1 MELSSDAKKNIK
13 KHKSSQVIKKYRA
26 FIDEI
31 RNTNNPTHM
40 GEQKTGRYKNCF
52 GHRLTKSTRVIY
64 KVSYDNSTIH
74 ILKIGDHEELYMRD
88 NRP

>member
-1 MELSSDAKKNIK
+1 
-13 KHKSSQVIKKYRA
+13 
-26 FIDEI
+26 
-31 RNTNNPTHM
+31 M